1 MSAWAEDVPRVWPRM
16 LLARFA
22 RASYGSALTGRGG
35 KPPFGEPAFH
45 AGPSP
50 RPVNTRRLLLVTAE
64 TDGPVYERPTRA
76 DEGGAS

>member
-1 MSAWAEDVPRVWPRM
+1 M

-50 RPVNTRRLLLVTAE
+50 RPVNTRRLLLVTA
-64 TDGPVYERPTRA
+64 DGRPVYERPTRA